1 MCTSKV
7 WALTGWRVVRRAGM
21 LTVSWKAVNYKK
33 SNCKPQDTQDSWSGR
48 PKYRLNSIKHTRCF
62 SFAVVF
68 GLLVSLS
75 TGARKNRIF
84 LLNTLDNVPRLK
96 PSKGVH
102 VMIICRSNGRLG
114 RRCAELPYG
123 TVLGKLFHWWTRGCV
138 GNWVKIRPP
147 KQSHDADRHNTD
159 PVSSATS
166 KEPIRCAYE
175 KGTEQI

>member
-1 MCTSKV
+1 MSKRWDAHCFV
-7 WALTGWRVVRRAGM
+7 KGCKLQ
-21 LTVSWKAVNYKK
+21 K
-33 SNCKPQDTQDSWSGR
+33 SNCKPQDTQDSCSGQ
-48 PKYRLNSIKHTRCF
+48 PKYRLNSIKNTRCF
-62 SFAVVF
+62 SFAAVF

-102 VMIICRSNGRLG
+102 VMIIYRSKGRLG

-123 TVLGKLFHWWTRGCV
+123 TVLGKLFYWWIRGCV

-147 KQSHDADRHNTD
+147 KQSHNAVRHNTD
-159 PVSSATS
+159 PVSKATS
-166 KEPIRCAYE
+166 KEPIRCAFPTSE
-175 KGTEQI
+175 TGRELGRFNLRKDTWDC